1 MNYTIIKII
10 EIINKLLKKI
20 YENLKQNTLNETKII
35 LNINFIEKIINFIPN
50 DEKKSEFSL
59 EFVEINIDLISE
71 YLKKIQLLNS
81 NISFYIKDISND
93 FLLFE
98 SLANKLILP
107 NINDV
112 INSIE
117 NLISQKIEPE
127 NYFIKNFEYNET
139 KLELLLIFH
148 NFLPLS
154 TFDFLIF
161 ENRLFNYDLSN
172 NQEILQNFS
181 KKSGFELTENNTR
194 IKFKKN
200 KKINLNL
207 FILINII
214 GNESNFSNQ
223 NYIESCLNE
232 IQNEFNDK
240 IKIFIQNIS
249 INLNM
254 QTIISSLEEI
264 YILTNNQDLYNN
276 LDLLFK
282 GEEKENIEN
291 KLYLNFLSSKK

>member
-1 MNYTIIKII
+1 MNFSLVKII
-10 EIINKLLKKI
+10 ENVNEIIKKI
-20 YENLKQNTLNETKII
+20 HKNLKNNLNEIKII
-35 LNINFIEKIINFIPN
+35 LNINFNEKNIFFILN
-50 DEKKSEFSL
+50 EKSEFSL
-59 EFVEINIDLISE
+59 EFSEINIDLISE

-98 SLANKLILP
+98 SIANKLILP

-117 NLISQKIEPE
+117 NLISHKIE
-127 NYFIKNFEYNET
+127 NYFIKYFEYNET
-139 KLELLLIFH
+139 KIELLLIFH

-172 NQEILQNFS
+172 NEKILQNFC
-181 KKSGFELTENNTR
+181 KKNDFELIENNTK
-194 IKFKKN
+194 IKLKKN
-200 KKINLNL
+200 KNFNLNL

-214 GNESNFSNQ
+214 GNEQNFNE
-223 NYIESCLNE
+223 NYIENSLNE
-232 IQNEFNDK
+232 IQTDFNEK
-240 IKIFIQNIS
+240 IKIFIQNAS
-249 INLNM
+249 IKLNM

-264 YILTNNQDLYNN
+264 YTLTNNQELYNN

-282 GEEKENIEN
+282 GEEKENIQN

>member
-1 MNYTIIKII
+1 MNFTLVKII
-10 EIINKLLKKI
+10 EIVNEIIKKI
-20 YENLKQNTLNETKII
+20 HKNLKQNLNETKII
-35 LNINFIEKIINFIPN
+35 LNINFNEKNIFFILN
-50 DEKKSEFSL
+50 EKSEFSL
-59 EFVEINIDLISE
+59 EFSEINIDLISE

-98 SLANKLILP
+98 SIANKLILP

-117 NLISQKIEPE
+117 NLISHKIE
-127 NYFIKNFEYNET
+127 NYFIKYFEFNET
-139 KLELLLIFH
+139 KIELLLIFH

-154 TFDFLIF
+154 TFDFLVF

-172 NQEILQNFS
+172 NEKILQNFC
-181 KKSGFELTENNTR
+181 KKNDFELIENNTK
-194 IKFKKN
+194 IKLKKN
-200 KKINLNL
+200 KNFNLNL

-214 GNESNFSNQ
+214 GNEQNFNE
-223 NYIESCLNE
+223 NYIENSLNE
-232 IQNEFNDK
+232 IQTDFNEK
-240 IKIFIQNIS
+240 IKIFIQNAS
-249 INLNM
+249 IKLNM

-264 YILTNNQDLYNN
+264 YTLTNNQELYNN

-282 GEEKENIEN
+282 GEEKENIQN

>member
-1 MNYTIIKII
+1 MNFSLVKII
-10 EIINKLLKKI
+10 EIVNEIIKKI
-20 YENLKQNTLNETKII
+20 HKNLKNNLNEIKII
-35 LNINFIEKIINFIPN
+35 LNINFNEKNIFFILN
-50 DEKKSEFSL
+50 EKSEFSL
-59 EFVEINIDLISE
+59 EFSEINIDLISE

-98 SLANKLILP
+98 SIANKLILP

-117 NLISQKIEPE
+117 NLISHKIE
-127 NYFIKNFEYNET
+127 NYFIKCFEFNET
-139 KLELLLIFH
+139 KIELLLIFH

-172 NQEILQNFS
+172 NEKILQNFC
-181 KKSGFELTENNTR
+181 KKNDFELIENNTK
-194 IKFKKN
+194 IKLKKN
-200 KKINLNL
+200 KNFNLNL

-214 GNESNFSNQ
+214 GNEQNFNE
-223 NYIESCLNE
+223 NYIENSLNE
-232 IQNEFNDK
+232 IQNDFNEK
-240 IKIFIQNIS
+240 IKIFIQNAS
-249 INLNM
+249 IKLNM

-264 YILTNNQDLYNN
+264 YTLTNNQELYNN

-282 GEEKENIEN
+282 GEEKENIQN

>member
-1 MNYTIIKII
+1 MNFTLIKII
-10 EIINKLLKKI
+10 EIVNKIIKKI
-20 YENLKQNTLNETKII
+20 YENLKKNSLNETKII
-35 LNINFIEKIINFIPN
+35 LNVNFNEKIIYFFLN
-50 DEKKSEFSL
+50 DEKTEFSL
-59 EFVEINIDLISE
+59 EFIEINIDLISE

-117 NLISQKIEPE
+117 NLISQKIE
-127 NYFIKNFEYNET
+127 NYFIKNFEFNET

-148 NFLPLS
+148 NFFNLS

-172 NQEILQNFS
+172 NEQILQNFN
-181 KKSGFELTENNTR
+181 KKCEFEIIENNSK
-194 IKFKKN
+194 IKLKKN
-200 KKINLNL
+200 KNFNLNL

-223 NYIESCLNE
+223 NYIENALNE
-232 IQNEFNDK
+232 IQNDLNEK
-240 IKIFIQNIS
+240 IKIFIQNVS
-249 INLNM
+249 IKLNM

-264 YILTNNQDLYNN
+264 YTLTNNQDLYNN

-282 GEEKENIEN
+282 GEEKENIQN

>member
-1 MNYTIIKII
+1 MNFTLVKII
-10 EIINKLLKKI
+10 ENVNEIIKKI
-20 YENLKQNTLNETKII
+20 HKNLKNNLNEIKII
-35 LNINFIEKIINFIPN
+35 LNINFNEKNIFFILN
-50 DEKKSEFSL
+50 EKSEFSL
-59 EFVEINIDLISE
+59 EFSEINIDLISE

-98 SLANKLILP
+98 SIANKLILP

-117 NLISQKIEPE
+117 NLISHKIE
-127 NYFIKNFEYNET
+127 NYFIKYFEFNET

-154 TFDFLIF
+154 TFDFLVF

-172 NQEILQNFS
+172 NEKILQNFC
-181 KKSGFELTENNTR
+181 KKNDFELIENNTK
-194 IKFKKN
+194 IKLKKN
-200 KKINLNL
+200 KNFNLNL

-214 GNESNFSNQ
+214 GNEQNFNE
-223 NYIESCLNE
+223 NYIENSLNE
-232 IQNEFNDK
+232 IQTDFNEK
-240 IKIFIQNIS
+240 IKIFIQNAS
-249 INLNM
+249 IKLNM

-264 YILTNNQDLYNN
+264 YTLTNNQELYNN

-282 GEEKENIEN
+282 GEEKENIQN

>member
-1 MNYTIIKII
+1 MNFTLVKII
-10 EIINKLLKKI
+10 ENVNEIIKKI
-20 YENLKQNTLNETKII
+20 HKNLKNNLNEIKII
-35 LNINFIEKIINFIPN
+35 LNINFNEKNIFFILN
-50 DEKKSEFSL
+50 EKSEFSL
-59 EFVEINIDLISE
+59 EFSEINIDLISE

-98 SLANKLILP
+98 SIANKLILP

-117 NLISQKIEPE
+117 NLISHKIE
-127 NYFIKNFEYNET
+127 NYFIKYFEFNET
-139 KLELLLIFH
+139 KIELLLIFH

-172 NQEILQNFS
+172 NEKILQNFC
-181 KKSGFELTENNTR
+181 KKNDFELIENNTK
-194 IKFKKN
+194 IKLKKN
-200 KKINLNL
+200 KNFNLNL

-214 GNESNFSNQ
+214 GNEQNFNE
-223 NYIESCLNE
+223 NYIENSLNE
-232 IQNEFNDK
+232 IQNDFNEK
-240 IKIFIQNIS
+240 IKIFIQNAS
-249 INLNM
+249 IKLNM

-264 YILTNNQDLYNN
+264 YTLTNNQELYNN

-282 GEEKENIEN
+282 GEEKENIQN

>member
-1 MNYTIIKII
+1 MNFTLVKII
-10 EIINKLLKKI
+10 EIVNEIIKKI
-20 YENLKQNTLNETKII
+20 HKNLKNNLNEIKII
-35 LNINFIEKIINFIPN
+35 LNINFNEKNIFFILN
-50 DEKKSEFSL
+50 EKSEFSL
-59 EFVEINIDLISE
+59 EFSEINIDLISE

-98 SLANKLILP
+98 SIANKLILP

-117 NLISQKIEPE
+117 NLISHKIE
-127 NYFIKNFEYNET
+127 NYFIKYFEFNET
-139 KLELLLIFH
+139 KIELLLIFH

-172 NQEILQNFS
+172 NEKILQNFC
-181 KKSGFELTENNTR
+181 KKNDFELIENNTK
-194 IKFKKN
+194 IKLKKN
-200 KKINLNL
+200 KNFNLNL

-214 GNESNFSNQ
+214 GNEQNFNE
-223 NYIESCLNE
+223 NYIENSLNE
-232 IQNEFNDK
+232 IQNDFNEK
-240 IKIFIQNIS
+240 IKIFIQNAS
-249 INLNM
+249 IKLNM

-264 YILTNNQDLYNN
+264 YTLTNNQELYNN

-282 GEEKENIEN
+282 GEEKENIQN

>member
-1 MNYTIIKII
+1 MNFTLIKII
-10 EIINKLLKKI
+10 EIVNKIIKKI
-20 YENLKQNTLNETKII
+20 YENLKKNSLNETKII
-35 LNINFIEKIINFIPN
+35 LNVNFNEKIIYFFLN
-50 DEKKSEFSL
+50 DEKTEFSL
-59 EFVEINIDLISE
+59 EFIEINLDLISE

-117 NLISQKIEPE
+117 NLISQKIE
-127 NYFIKNFEYNET
+127 NYFIKNFEFNET

-148 NFLPLS
+148 NFFNLS

-172 NQEILQNFS
+172 NEQILQNFN
-181 KKSGFELTENNTR
+181 KKCEFEIIENNSK
-194 IKFKKN
+194 IKLKKN
-200 KKINLNL
+200 KNFNLNL

-223 NYIESCLNE
+223 NYIENALNE
-232 IQNEFNDK
+232 IQNDLNEK
-240 IKIFIQNIS
+240 IKIFIQNVS
-249 INLNM
+249 IKLNM

-264 YILTNNQDLYNN
+264 YTLTNNQDLYNN

-282 GEEKENIEN
+282 GEEKENIQN

>member
-1 MNYTIIKII
+1 MNFTLVKII
-10 EIINKLLKKI
+10 EIVNEIIKKI
-20 YENLKQNTLNETKII
+20 HKNLKNNLNEIKII
-35 LNINFIEKIINFIPN
+35 LNINFNEKNIFFILN
-50 DEKKSEFSL
+50 EKSEFSL
-59 EFVEINIDLISE
+59 EFSEINIDLISE

-98 SLANKLILP
+98 SIANKLILP

-117 NLISQKIEPE
+117 NLISHKIE
-127 NYFIKNFEYNET
+127 NYFIKYFEFNET
-139 KLELLLIFH
+139 KIELLLIFH

-154 TFDFLIF
+154 TFDFLVF

-172 NQEILQNFS
+172 NEKILQNFC
-181 KKSGFELTENNTR
+181 KKNDFELIENNTK
-194 IKFKKN
+194 IKLKKN
-200 KKINLNL
+200 KNFNLNL

-214 GNESNFSNQ
+214 GNEQNFNE
-223 NYIESCLNE
+223 NYIENSLNE
-232 IQNEFNDK
+232 IQNDFNEK
-240 IKIFIQNIS
+240 IKIFIQNAS
-249 INLNM
+249 IKLNM

-264 YILTNNQDLYNN
+264 YTLTNNQELYNN

-282 GEEKENIEN
+282 GEEKENIQN

>member
-1 MNYTIIKII
+1 MNFTLIKII
-10 EIINKLLKKI
+10 EIVNKIIKKI
-20 YENLKQNTLNETKII
+20 YENLKKNSLNETKII
-35 LNINFIEKIINFIPN
+35 LNVNFNEKNIYFFLN
-50 DEKKSEFSL
+50 DEKTEFSL
-59 EFVEINIDLISE
+59 EFIEINLDLISE

-117 NLISQKIEPE
+117 NLISQKIE
-127 NYFIKNFEYNET
+127 NYFIKNFEFNET

-148 NFLPLS
+148 NFFNLS

-172 NQEILQNFS
+172 NEQILQNFN
-181 KKSGFELTENNTR
+181 KKCEFEIIENNSK
-194 IKFKKN
+194 IKLKKN
-200 KKINLNL
+200 KNFNLNL

-223 NYIESCLNE
+223 NYIENALNE
-232 IQNEFNDK
+232 IQNDLNEK
-240 IKIFIQNIS
+240 IKIFIQNVS
-249 INLNM
+249 IKLNM

-264 YILTNNQDLYNN
+264 YTLTNNQDLYNN

-282 GEEKENIEN
+282 GEEKENIQN

>member
-1 MNYTIIKII
+1 MNFTLVKII
-10 EIINKLLKKI
+10 ENVNEIIKKI
-20 YENLKQNTLNETKII
+20 HKNLKNNLNEIKII
-35 LNINFIEKIINFIPN
+35 LNINFNEKNIFFILN
-50 DEKKSEFSL
+50 EKSEFSL
-59 EFVEINIDLISE
+59 EFSEINIDLISE

-98 SLANKLILP
+98 SIANKLILP

-117 NLISQKIEPE
+117 NLISHKIE
-127 NYFIKNFEYNET
+127 NYFIKYFEFNET
-139 KLELLLIFH
+139 KIELLLIFH

-154 TFDFLIF
+154 TFDFLVF

-172 NQEILQNFS
+172 NEKILQNFC
-181 KKSGFELTENNTR
+181 KKNDFELIENNTK
-194 IKFKKN
+194 IKLKKN
-200 KKINLNL
+200 KNFNLNL

-214 GNESNFSNQ
+214 GNEQNFNE
-223 NYIESCLNE
+223 NYIENSLNE
-232 IQNEFNDK
+232 IQNDFNEK
-240 IKIFIQNIS
+240 LKIFIQNSS
-249 INLNM
+249 IKLNM

-264 YILTNNQDLYNN
+264 YTLTNNQELYNN

-282 GEEKENIEN
+282 GEEKENIQN

>member
-1 MNYTIIKII
+1 MNFTLIKII
-10 EIINKLLKKI
+10 EIVNKIIKKI
-20 YENLKQNTLNETKII
+20 YENLKKNSLNETKII
-35 LNINFIEKIINFIPN
+35 LNVNFNEKNIYFFLN
-50 DEKKSEFSL
+50 DEKTEFSL
-59 EFVEINIDLISE
+59 EFIEINIDLISE

-117 NLISQKIEPE
+117 NLISQKIE
-127 NYFIKNFEYNET
+127 NYFIKNFEFNET

-148 NFLPLS
+148 NFFNLS

-172 NQEILQNFS
+172 NEQILQNFS
-181 KKSGFELTENNTR
+181 KKCEFEIIENNSK
-194 IKFKKN
+194 IKLKKN
-200 KKINLNL
+200 KNFNLNL

-223 NYIESCLNE
+223 NYIENALNE
-232 IQNEFNDK
+232 IQNDLNEK
-240 IKIFIQNIS
+240 IKIFIQNVS
-249 INLNM
+249 IKLNM

-264 YILTNNQDLYNN
+264 YTLTNNQDLYNN

-282 GEEKENIEN
+282 GEEKENIQN

>member
-1 MNYTIIKII
+1 MNFTLIKII
-10 EIINKLLKKI
+10 EIVNKIIKKI
-20 YENLKQNTLNETKII
+20 YENLKKNSLNETKII
-35 LNINFIEKIINFIPN
+35 LNVNFNEKIIYFFLN
-50 DEKKSEFSL
+50 DEKTEFSL
-59 EFVEINIDLISE
+59 EFIEINIDLISE

-117 NLISQKIEPE
+117 NLISQKIE
-127 NYFIKNFEYNET
+127 NYIIKNFEFNET

-148 NFLPLS
+148 NFFNLS

-172 NQEILQNFS
+172 NEQILQNFS
-181 KKSGFELTENNTR
+181 KKCEFEIIENNSK
-194 IKFKKN
+194 IKLKKN
-200 KKINLNL
+200 KNFNLNL

-223 NYIESCLNE
+223 NYIESALNE
-232 IQNEFNDK
+232 IQNDLNEK
-240 IKIFIQNIS
+240 IKIFIQNVS
-249 INLNM
+249 IKLNM

-264 YILTNNQDLYNN
+264 YTLTNNQDLYNN

-282 GEEKENIEN
+282 GEEKENIQN

>member
-1 MNYTIIKII
+1 M
-10 EIINKLLKKI
+10 
-20 YENLKQNTLNETKII
+20 
-35 LNINFIEKIINFIPN
+35 NINFNKKNIFFILN
-50 DEKKSEFSL
+50 EKSEFSL
-59 EFVEINIDLISE
+59 EFSEINIDLISE

-98 SLANKLILP
+98 SSANKLILP

-117 NLISQKIEPE
+117 NLISHKIE
-127 NYFIKNFEYNET
+127 NYFIKYFEFNET
-139 KLELLLIFH
+139 KIELLLIFH

-172 NQEILQNFS
+172 NEKILQNFC
-181 KKSGFELTENNTR
+181 KKNDFELIENNTK
-194 IKFKKN
+194 IKLKKN
-200 KKINLNL
+200 KNFNLNL

-214 GNESNFSNQ
+214 GNEQNFNE
-223 NYIESCLNE
+223 NYIENSLNE
-232 IQNEFNDK
+232 IQNDFNEK
-240 IKIFIQNIS
+240 IKIFIQNAS
-249 INLNM
+249 IKLNM

-264 YILTNNQDLYNN
+264 YTLTNNQELYNN

-282 GEEKENIEN
+282 GEEKENIQN

>member
-1 MNYTIIKII
+1 MNFSLVKII
-10 EIINKLLKKI
+10 ENVNEIIKKI
-20 YENLKQNTLNETKII
+20 HKNLKNNLNEIKII
-35 LNINFIEKIINFIPN
+35 LNINFNEKNIFFILN
-50 DEKKSEFSL
+50 EKSEFSL
-59 EFVEINIDLISE
+59 EFSEINIDLISE

-98 SLANKLILP
+98 SIANKLILP

-117 NLISQKIEPE
+117 NLISHKIE
-127 NYFIKNFEYNET
+127 NYFIKYFEFNET

-154 TFDFLIF
+154 TFDFLVF

-172 NQEILQNFS
+172 NEKILQNFC
-181 KKSGFELTENNTR
+181 KKNDFELIENNTK
-194 IKFKKN
+194 IKLKKN
-200 KKINLNL
+200 KNFNLNL

-214 GNESNFSNQ
+214 GNEQNFNE
-223 NYIESCLNE
+223 NYIENSLNE
-232 IQNEFNDK
+232 IQNDFNEK
-240 IKIFIQNIS
+240 IKIFIQNAS
-249 INLNM
+249 IKLNM

-264 YILTNNQDLYNN
+264 YTLTNNQELYNN

-282 GEEKENIEN
+282 GEEKENIQN

>member
-1 MNYTIIKII
+1 MNFTLVKII
-10 EIINKLLKKI
+10 EIVNEIIKKI
-20 YENLKQNTLNETKII
+20 HKNLKNNLNEIKII
-35 LNINFIEKIINFIPN
+35 LNINFNEKNIFFILN
-50 DEKKSEFSL
+50 EKSEFSL
-59 EFVEINIDLISE
+59 EFSEINIDLISE

-98 SLANKLILP
+98 SIANKLILP

-117 NLISQKIEPE
+117 NLISHKIE
-127 NYFIKNFEYNET
+127 NYFIKYFEFNET
-139 KLELLLIFH
+139 KIELLLIFH

-154 TFDFLIF
+154 TFDFLVF

-172 NQEILQNFS
+172 NEKILQNFC
-181 KKSGFELTENNTR
+181 KKNDFELIENNTK
-194 IKFKKN
+194 IKLKKN
-200 KKINLNL
+200 KNFNLNL

-214 GNESNFSNQ
+214 GNEQNFNE
-223 NYIESCLNE
+223 NYIENSLNE
-232 IQNEFNDK
+232 IQTDFNEK
-240 IKIFIQNIS
+240 IKIFIQNAS
-249 INLNM
+249 IKLNM

-264 YILTNNQDLYNN
+264 YTLTNNQDLYNN

-282 GEEKENIEN
+282 GEEKENIQN

>member
-1 MNYTIIKII
+1 MNFTLVKII
-10 EIINKLLKKI
+10 EIVNEIIKKI
-20 YENLKQNTLNETKII
+20 HKNLKNNLNEIKII
-35 LNINFIEKIINFIPN
+35 LNINFNEKNIFFILN
-50 DEKKSEFSL
+50 EKSEFSL
-59 EFVEINIDLISE
+59 EFSEINIDLISE

-98 SLANKLILP
+98 SIANKLILP

-117 NLISQKIEPE
+117 NLISHKIE
-127 NYFIKNFEYNET
+127 NYFIKYFEFNET
-139 KLELLLIFH
+139 KIELLLIFH

-154 TFDFLIF
+154 TFDFLVF

-172 NQEILQNFS
+172 NEKILQNFC
-181 KKSGFELTENNTR
+181 KKNDFELIENNTK
-194 IKFKKN
+194 IKLKKN
-200 KKINLNL
+200 KNFNLNL

-214 GNESNFSNQ
+214 GNEQNFNE
-223 NYIESCLNE
+223 NYIENSLNE
-232 IQNEFNDK
+232 IQTDFNEK
-240 IKIFIQNIS
+240 IKIFIQNAS
-249 INLNM
+249 IKLNM

-264 YILTNNQDLYNN
+264 YTLTNNQELYNN

-282 GEEKENIEN
+282 GEENENIQN